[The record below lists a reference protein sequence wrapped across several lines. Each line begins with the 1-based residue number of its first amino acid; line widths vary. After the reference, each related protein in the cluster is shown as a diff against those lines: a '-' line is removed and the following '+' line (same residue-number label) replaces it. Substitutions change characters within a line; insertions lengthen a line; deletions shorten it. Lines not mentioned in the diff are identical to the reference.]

1 MRLDCMAIDI
11 EAQKKK
17 IEAAGGYAHLAESVH
32 APE

>member
-1 MRLDCMAIDI
+1 MASNV